1 MITKEQF
8 ITLIEVTKSSM
19 EYDFLEK
26 NQFVIIDIDMQYIF
40 RSIPVHFPA
49 AY

>member
-26 NQFVIIDIDMQYIF
+26 KSVCNN
-40 RSIPVHFPA
+40 
-49 AY
+49 